1 MRKRIYNVIG
11 GQALL
16 FIVIGLVILIALFY
30 LDGIYGLEPRDIVVE
45 AHGMLFDILLF
56 GIILAVYDRIT
67 RHKEDVQ
74 RYLEEIDDFRGW
86 EGKEAMYRIVG
97 NIRRLNRLGV
107 TNVSLVDGN
116 LSGANLLDVNLE
128 GANLLRTNFQGSRMT
143 RANLK
148 MVQAEKANL
157 EGIYASESNFSGAN
171 LQEANL
177 QGAELIAADLS
188 GANLLKANLLAS
200 RLMDAD
206 LRGAEI
212 TGVDFRGADLKGA
225 QVDKAQVRIIKES
238 GGDVSLVKVHTA

>member
-1 MRKRIYNVIG
+1 MRKRIYNLIG

-97 NIRRLNRLGV
+97 NVRRLNRLGV
-107 TNVSLVDGN
+107 TNVSLVD
-116 LSGANLLDVNLE
+116 ANLAAANLIDVNLE
-128 GANLLRTNFQGSRMT
+128 GGNMTRTNFQGARLA
-143 RANLK
+143 RANLNLIK
-148 MVQAEKANL
+148 GQKANL
-157 EGIYASESNFSGAN
+157 EGIYASEATFAGAE

-177 QGAELIAADLS
+177 QGAELVSADFAGTNLKN
-188 GANLLKANLLAS
+188 ANLLGA
-200 RLMDAD
+200 RLMGAD

-212 TGVDFRGADLKGA
+212 SGVDFRGADLKGTR
-225 QVDKAQVRIIKES
+225 VDKSQVRIIKEA
-238 GGDVSLVKVHTA
+238 GGDVSVVEVHQD

>member
-1 MRKRIYNVIG
+1 MRKRIHNVIG

-16 FIVIGLVILIALFY
+16 FIVIGLLILIALFY
-30 LDGIYGLEPRDIVVE
+30 LDGIYELEPRDIVVE

-128 GANLLRTNFQGSRMT
+128 GASLARTNFQGARMT

-148 MVQAEKANL
+148 AVQAEKANL
-157 EGIYASESNFSGAN
+157 EGIYASDANFSGAN
-171 LQEANL
+171 LLEANL

-212 TGVDFRGADLKGA
+212 SGVDFRGADLKGA
-225 QVDKAQVRIIKES
+225 HVDKSQVRLIKEA
-238 GGDVSLVKVHTA
+238 GGDVSLVTVHTA